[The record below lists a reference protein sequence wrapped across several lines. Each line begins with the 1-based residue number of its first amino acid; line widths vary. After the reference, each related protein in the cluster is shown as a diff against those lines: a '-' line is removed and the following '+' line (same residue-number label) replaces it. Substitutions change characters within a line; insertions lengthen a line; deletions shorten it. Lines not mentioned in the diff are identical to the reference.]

1 MSIYIREAQRKDAT
15 IIVQLISEL
24 ATASGETS
32 PISANYVETYLAS
45 PSSGILLAESD
56 GEAIGL
62 LSYSVRPDLYHAGD
76 CCLIEELVVRAG
88 RRGQGVG
95 SALIEELLIRMKIC
109 VEIGLGVMPDNRQAI
124 RFYQK
129 HGFVDEA
136 LLLERHFQ
144 RDSED

>member
-1 MSIYIREAQRKDAT
+1 MPIHIREAQRKDST
-15 IIVQLISEL
+15 SIVQLISEL

-32 PISANYVETYLAS
+32 PISANYVEAYLAS

-76 CCLIEELVVRAG
+76 CCLIEELVVHAG

-95 SALIEELLIRMKIC
+95 SALIEELFIRVKDC
-109 VEIGLGVMPDNRQAI
+109 VEIGLEVMPDNTQAI
-124 RFYQK
+124 RFYRR
-129 HGFVDEA
+129 HGFMDEA

-144 RDSED
+144 KDPED